1 MVQDRTRANARSDCG
16 RPFPFP
22 LADLTSLNDYEVI
35 ISSYLTG
42 RNHQNVKQIQT
53 TLLMDES
60 FWGRTKH
67 WWRQMQEKQEY
78 ILTFITHTTTE
89 SKPSNLLWVMVTK
102 YIDLK
107 IYIAANRKLWKCKDS
122 NNCLS
127 EPHKVPTG
135 AIVQANYCASP
146 T

>member
-16 RPFPFP
+16 RPLP
-22 LADLTSLNDYEVI
+22 LADVTSLNDYEVI

-53 TLLMDES
+53 TLFMDES
-60 FWGRTKH
+60 FGSSRTKH
-67 WWRQMQEKQEY
+67 WWRQMQEKQEC
-78 ILTFITHTTTE
+78 ILAFTTHTTTE
-89 SKPSNLLWVMVTK
+89 SKPSNLPRVMVTK

-107 IYIAANRKLWKCKDS
+107 MYIAANRKLWKCKYS

-127 EPHKVPTG
+127 DPHKVPTR